1 MKRIGIT
8 GQSGFIGSYLY
19 NTLKLDS
26 DNYKI
31 VEFQRDNF
39 YDETALEAFVK
50 ECDIIV
56 HLAGVNRHAN
66 ADVIY
71 QANIELA
78 SKLAGAVIR
87 TGSQVHI
94 IFSSSIQEEKDN
106 IYGNAKKAARIILA
120 EAAKV
125 NGAAFTGLII
135 PNVFGPFGNPYYN
148 SVIATFCYQLTHS
161 EEPIINVDGELKL
174 IYVAELVDVII
185 NCFTNKTNDKILV
198 PHTSQIRVS
207 EILSILNRFK
217 QDYFDK
223 GVIPALND
231 SFELNL
237 FNTFR
242 SYIDIRN
249 YFPFRLKK
257 NVDNRGLFV
266 ELVRLNIG
274 GQISFSTTIPGI
286 TRGNHYHTRKI
297 ERFAVVKGNAKI
309 QLRKV
314 GSCEV
319 LEFYLDGNEPGYVDM
334 PIWYTHNITNVG
346 HEELLT
352 VFWINEFFNADDP
365 DTYIEIV

>member
-1 MKRIGIT
+1 MKKIGIT

-19 NTLKLDS
+19 NTLKLDC
-26 DNYKI
+26 DNYRI
-31 VEFQRDNF
+31 VEFHRDNF
-39 YDETALEAFVK
+39 NNEAALEAFVK

-71 QANIELA
+71 QANIDLA
-78 SKLAGAVIR
+78 TKLADAIKR
-87 TGSQVHI
+87 AGSAAHI
-94 IFSSSIQEEKDN
+94 IFSSSIQEGKDN
-106 IYGNAKKAARIILA
+106 VYGNAKKAARMILA
-120 EAAKV
+120 DAAKM
-125 NGAAFTGLII
+125 NGAGFTGLII

-148 SVIATFCYQLTHS
+148 SVIATFCHQLTHS

-185 NCFTNKTNDKILV
+185 NCFTNKPNDEILV
-198 PHTSQIRVS
+198 PHTSQIKVS
-207 EILSILNRFK
+207 AILSILNRFK

-223 GVIPALND
+223 GVIPVLND

-242 SYIDIRN
+242 SYIDLRN
-249 YFPFRLKK
+249 YFPFQLKR
-257 NVDNRGLFV
+257 NADNRGVFV

-274 GQISFSTTIPGI
+274 GQVSFSTTLPGI

-297 ERFAVVKGNAKI
+297 ERFAVLKGKAKI

-314 GSCEV
+314 GTGEV
-319 LEFYLDGNEPGYVDM
+319 LDFYLDGSEPSYVDM
-334 PIWYTHNITNVG
+334 PVWYTHNITNVG

-352 VFWINEFFNADDP
+352 VFWINECYNADDP
-365 DTYIEIV
+365 DTYMETV

>member
-1 MKRIGIT
+1 MKKIGIT
-8 GQSGFIGSYLY
+8 GQSGFIGSCLY

-26 DNYKI
+26 YNYKI
-31 VEFQRDNF
+31 IEFHRNNF
-39 YDETALEAFVK
+39 NDEAALDAFVN

-66 ADVIY
+66 AEIIY
-71 QANIELA
+71 QVNIDLA
-78 SKLAGAVIR
+78 TRLAGAVKR
-87 TGSQVHI
+87 TGSLAHI
-94 IFSSSIQEEKDN
+94 IFSSSIQEKKEN
-106 IYGNAKKAARIILA
+106 LYGNAKKAAREILA
-120 EAAKV
+120 EAAKT
-125 NGAAFTGLII
+125 NGADFTGLII

-161 EEPIINVDGELKL
+161 EEPVINFDGELKL
-174 IYVAELVDVII
+174 IYVADLVNVII
-185 NCFTNKTNDKILV
+185 NCFINKSNDEILV

-207 EILSILNRFK
+207 AILSILSRFK

-223 GVIPALND
+223 GIIPVLND

-242 SYIDIRN
+242 SYIDLRS

-257 NVDNRGLFV
+257 NADNRGIFL

-274 GQISFSTTIPGI
+274 GQISFSTTLPGI
-286 TRGNHYHTRKI
+286 TRGNHFHTRKI
-297 ERFAVVKGNAKI
+297 ERFAVVKGKAKI

-314 GSCEV
+314 GSSEV
-319 LEFYLDGNEPGYVDM
+319 LEFYLDDNEPGYVDM

-346 HEELLT
+346 QEELLT

-365 DTYIEIV
+365 DTYIETV